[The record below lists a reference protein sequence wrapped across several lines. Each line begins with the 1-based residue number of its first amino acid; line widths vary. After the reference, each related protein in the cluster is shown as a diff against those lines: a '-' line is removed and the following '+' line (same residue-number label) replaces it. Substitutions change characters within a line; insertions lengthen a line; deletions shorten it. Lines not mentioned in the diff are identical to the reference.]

1 MGITET
7 FAKVG
12 TGAHAALYKLLGGR
26 FVGASDGP
34 GGLIVVTTKGR
45 KTGKLRS
52 RPLAHMRDGENL
64 LVVASAGG
72 SDEHPDWYLNMEADP
87 RVTVHI
93 ADREER
99 YRARIATGKERDEL
113 FARFVE
119 LNKAFASYA
128 EKTSRT
134 LPVVVLEPDP

>member
-26 FVGASDGP
+26 FVGASDDA

-52 RPLAHMRDGENL
+52 RPLMHMRDGENL

-72 SDEHPDWYLNMEADP
+72 ADEHPSWYLNMKADP
-87 RVTVHI
+87 HVTVHV
-93 ADREER
+93 ADRTER
-99 YRARIATGKERDEL
+99 YRARTATGEERDKL
-113 FARFVE
+113 FERFVE
-119 LNKAFASYA
+119 LNNAFASYA
-128 EKTSRT
+128 KKTSRT
-134 LPVVVLEPDP
+134 LPVVILEPDP